1 MLTEEYDAFRNMLSL
16 LVHNQL
22 NLDLGS
28 LKKLSLRLLVLL
40 TGLELSW
47 MDLLPYMP
55 LSLTEEVYLIL
66 FIIVAVQSAYGL

>member
-1 MLTEEYDAFRNMLSL
+1 MLTEEFGAFRNMLSF

-28 LKKLSLRLLVLL
+28 LKKLSLKLLVLL

-55 LSLTEEVYLIL
+55 LSLIEEVYLI
-66 FIIVAVQSAYGL
+66 